1 MPENRRSSLVAPI
14 LLVGLGLLF
23 LYSNF
28 RPELEPWLVV
38 SRFWPLILVFLG
50 LGKLWD
56 HFRRHNAPQVSNSWL
71 SGRELAVLL
80 FLAILGIAVTFRIAS
95 RHVHDVESLDRQGS
109 EAVRAHIN
117 IPAGELKV
125 SGGANKLMEADFK
138 YSEIEGKPKISYQ
151 LSASGGQLDVTQH
164 GRKFHFGR
172 TYNNWDVRLGNDIP
186 MELTIHMGA
195 GKNDVKVG
203 ELSLTK
209 LEINMGAGEVMVD
222 LTGDRRMD
230 LDATIHGGVGNAIIR
245 LPENVGVRV
254 HATGGIG
261 SIDQGHLR
269 RQGDEYFNEMYGK
282 SPVTLRL
289 DISGGIGKIEL
300 RTDTMARQ

>member
-1 MPENRRSSLVAPI
+1 MSQNRRSSLVAPI

-38 SRFWPLILVFLG
+38 SRYWPLILVFLG

-56 HFRRHNAPQVSNSWL
+56 HFRRRDSLQERKSWL
-71 SGRELAVLL
+71 SGRELGVLL
-80 FLAILGIAVTFRIAS
+80 FLAILGIALTFRIAS
-95 RHVHDVESLDRQGS
+95 RHVHDVEALDRQGS
-109 EAVRAHIN
+109 EAVQVHIEM
-117 IPAGELKV
+117 PAGELKV

-138 YSEIEGKPKISYQ
+138 YAEIEGKPKASYQ
-151 LSASGGQLDVTQH
+151 VSGREGRLDVTQK
-164 GRKFHFGR
+164 GRQFHMGR
-172 TYNNWDVRLGNDIP
+172 TYNNWDVRLGNNIP

-195 GKNDVKVG
+195 GQSDLKVG
-203 ELSLTK
+203 ELSLTQ
-209 LEINMGAGEVMVD
+209 LEINMGAGQVMVD
-222 LTGDRRMD
+222 LTGDWKKD

-245 LPENVGVRV
+245 LPEHVGTRV

-261 SIDQGHLR
+261 SIDPGHLT

-300 RTDTMARQ
+300 N